1 MKKTI
6 TLMVVLC
13 FVLIGTAQKS
23 KREEGIK
30 LGIKG
35 GLNIANVYGDVKDN
49 AIRTSIHAGFL
60 AEIIVNDKFSVQP
73 EIVYSGQGYSNQS
86 SLGYS
91 RVKLDY
97 VTLPVMAKF
106 YLYKNDLSL
115 EAGPQV
121 GFLVSGKSKTTLA
134 NSTISDISK
143 VDFGLNLG
151 LGYELKSHVFF
162 QTRYNLGITN
172 INSNSITSGTT
183 KYSNANI
190 QVSVGYL
197 F

>member
-6 TLMVVLC
+6 LLMIVLC
-13 FVLIGTAQKS
+13 SVLTGTAQKS

-30 LGIKG
+30 IGIKG
-35 GLNIANVYGDVKDN
+35 GLNIANVYGDVQDN

-60 AEIIVNDKFSVQP
+60 AEIIVNDKFSIQP
-73 EIVYSGQGYSNQS
+73 ELLYSGQGYSNQS
-86 SLGYS
+86 PLGYS
-91 RVKLDY
+91 RIKLDY
-97 VTLPVMAKF
+97 VTVPLMAKF
-106 YLYKNDLSL
+106 YLHKNDLSL

-121 GFLVSGKSKTTLA
+121 GFLVSGKEKTRLA
-134 NSTISDISK
+134 NGTIPDLST

-162 QTRYNLGITN
+162 QARYNLGITN
-172 INSNSITSGTT
+172 IDSNSATSAFT

-190 QVSVGYL
+190 QVSIGYL